1 MSSPV
6 AGGEAPPP
14 MTRKT
19 KRKRAPGKP
28 GSKSAWQPPF
38 GLHSWKPVK
47 TMCCGIFVAAIVVA
61 VFLTGRASN

>member
-1 MSSPV
+1 
-6 AGGEAPPP
+6 

-61 VFLTGRASN
+61 VFLAGRVSN